1 MTCSLIGKRITR
13 AVEIISRQMP
23 TCVAIF
29 ALELP
34 YLFFWLP
41 LDATFLFSNGDVLS
55 AGSLVLVF
63 MLWIC

>member
-1 MTCSLIGKRITR
+1 MTCSLGKRITR
-13 AVEIISRQMP
+13 AVAIISRQMP

-29 ALELP
+29 ALEHSFP
-34 YLFFWLP
+34 VFWLP

-55 AGSLVLVF
+55 AGCLVLVF